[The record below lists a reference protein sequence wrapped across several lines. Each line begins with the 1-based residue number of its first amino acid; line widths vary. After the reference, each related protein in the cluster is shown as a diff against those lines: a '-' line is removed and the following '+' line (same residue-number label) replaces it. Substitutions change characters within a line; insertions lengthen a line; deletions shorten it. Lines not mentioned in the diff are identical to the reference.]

1 MANSICT
8 KKRKKIKSSRSK
20 RFKKISP
27 LLIMCLP
34 AVVAIFLFNY
44 LPMIGIV
51 IAFKKFKP
59 AKGIWGSPFI
69 GFDNFKFF
77 FTSQD
82 AWRITRNT
90 VGLNFIFILGCLII
104 SVAFAIMLNEITKRA
119 FVKFYQTVFFFPY
132 FLSWVV
138 VGFMLFSFLNS
149 NLGMLNNFLGIFG
162 IDPINWYNKP
172 SYWPGILTFSFLW
185 KNVGY
190 YSVIY
195 YAGIMGINHEYY
207 EAAAIDGANRFQMI
221 RKITLPLLSPVITVM
236 VLLQI
241 GKIFYADFGMF
252 FFLPRNI
259 GTLYATTDVI
269 DTYVYRALRV
279 SGDIGMASAVGFYQ
293 SIVGFLL
300 VVIANWM
307 VRKFNE
313 DNALF

>member
-1 MANSICT
+1 MEIITSMEV
-8 KKRKKIKSSRSK
+8 KKSFQPSFKRLKKH
-20 RFKKISP
+20 SP
-27 LLIMCLP
+27 LLVMCMP
-34 AVVAIFLFNY
+34 ATIAILLFNY
-44 LPMIGIV
+44 LPMLGVV
-51 IAFKKFKP
+51 IAFKKFR
-59 AKGIWGSPFI
+59 ADKGIWGSPWV
-69 GFDNFKFF
+69 GLDNFKFF

-90 VGLNFIFILGCLII
+90 VGLNFMFILLGLII
-104 SVAFAIMLNEITKRA
+104 SVIFAIMLNEITKRA
-119 FVKFYQTVFFFPY
+119 YVKFYQTVFFFPY

-138 VGFMLFSFLNS
+138 VGFMLFAFLNS
-149 NLGMLNNFLGIFG
+149 KLGILNSLINLFG
-162 IDPINWYNKP
+162 IESINWYNEA
-172 SYWPGILTFSFLW
+172 SYWPGILIFSYIW

-195 YAGIMGINHEYY
+195 YAGIMGISQEYY

-221 RKITLPLLSPVITVM
+221 RKITLPLLSPIITVM

-259 GTLYATTDVI
+259 GTLYSTTDVI

-279 SGDIGMASAVGFYQ
+279 TGDLGMASAAGFYQ

-300 VVIANWM
+300 VILSNWI
-307 VRKFNE
+307 VRKYNE
-313 DNALF
+313 ENALF

>member
-1 MANSICT
+1 MTISTCVKT
-8 KKRKKIKSSRSK
+8 KKNSNHRSK
-20 RFKKISP
+20 RIKKNSS
-27 LLIMCLP
+27 LLIMSLP
-34 AVVAIFLFNY
+34 AVIAIFLFNY

-51 IAFKKFKP
+51 IAFKKFR
-59 AKGIWGSPFI
+59 ADKGIWGSKWV
-69 GFDNFKFF
+69 GLDNFKFF

-90 VGLNFIFILGCLII
+90 VGLNFIFIVLCLIF
-104 SVAFAIMLNEITKRA
+104 SVVFAIMLNEITKRA

-149 NLGMLNNFLGIFG
+149 NLGILNNFLGRFG
-162 IDPINWYNKP
+162 VEAINWYNKP
-172 SYWPGILTFSFLW
+172 SYWPGILTFSYIW

-190 YSVIY
+190 FSVIY
-195 YAGIMGINHEYY
+195 YAGIMGINNEYY
-207 EAAAIDGANRFQMI
+207 EAAAIDGANRLQMI
-221 RKITLPLLSPVITVM
+221 RKITLPLLSPIITIM

-279 SGDIGMASAVGFYQ
+279 TGDIGMASAVGFYQ

-300 VVIANWM
+300 VILSNWL